1 MHRGEPVKA
10 SSVSP
15 AGRWLA
21 AVVLL
26 GAALRFVPIWFGLP
40 YLHARPDEEVAV
52 FHALKMLEGDLN
64 PHFFHWPSLTFYVF
78 AALFAPVSW
87 AHGALAIEGE
97 LTAAHYFLLA
107 RAFVALAGTVTIV
120 VLFRMTR
127 HFAGGT
133 AALLASLFLA
143 VALLHV
149 RDSHF
154 AMTDVLMTLLATLSL
169 ANLLRA
175 SAAGGA
181 APGSIPVRVFA
192 LAGLLGGLAAS
203 TKYSAAAIVGAMAA
217 AQVVLL
223 WRGRV
228 HLSALVPSVAFLAAF
243 GAGFLAGTPYA
254 ILDFDTFE
262 GDLRFTMSHLSGGH
276 GIDLGRGWWYHLRR
290 SLPYGLGIP
299 AFIAAIAGLVPL
311 LRHYRPHAI
320 VMAGFAVSF
329 YASIGSGQTVFFRY
343 VLPLVPLACL
353 SAAIAVIH
361 AASWLESHRGFRRA
375 NIIAMLATVI
385 VLPSGV
391 HCVWFD
397 VLLSRTDTRVLA
409 ARWLAPRLTSEMS
422 LHDATGPYSHLDLGH
437 VRFHPWFFD
446 PATQSF
452 GHPQGRTPDW
462 LVLDESP
469 LRLYSGAPFELR
481 ELARQKYS
489 LVQTF
494 TATRGRA
501 RSAVYDQQDAFF
513 MPFSRFYTVERPGP
527 TILIYRRIAP

>member
-1 MHRGEPVKA
+1 MRFNGA
-10 SSVSP
+10 P
-15 AGRWLA
+15 AGHWLA
-21 AVVLL
+21 AIVLL
-26 GAALRFVPIWFGLP
+26 GAVLRFFPIWFGLP

-52 FHALKMLEGDLN
+52 FHALKMLEGDPN

-87 AHGALAIEGE
+87 AHRALATEGE
-97 LTAAHYFLLA
+97 LSAASYFLLA

-120 VLFRMTR
+120 LLFRMTS
-127 HFAGGT
+127 HFAGRT
-133 AALLASLFLA
+133 AALLASLFLS

-169 ANLLRA
+169 AILLRA
-175 SAAGGA
+175 SVAGVA
-181 APGSIPVRVFA
+181 APSSIPLRLFA
-192 LAGLLGGLAAS
+192 IAGLTGGLAAS

-217 AQVVLL
+217 AQMVLL
-223 WRGRV
+223 WRVGGRV
-228 HLSALVPSVAFLAAF
+228 HPASLLPSVVFVAAF
-243 GAGFLAGTPYA
+243 GVGFLVGTPYA
-254 ILDFDTFE
+254 VLDFDTFD

-290 SLPYGLGIP
+290 SLPYGLGLP
-299 AFIAAIAGLVPL
+299 TCVAAMAGVAPL
-311 LRHYRPHAI
+311 LRHYRPHAVVI
-320 VMAGFAVSF
+320 AGFAVSF

-361 AASWLESHRGFRRA
+361 LASWLESYRGFPRRKV
-375 NIIAMLATVI
+375 IAILAFLIAV
-385 VLPSGV
+385 PSLV
-391 HCVWFD
+391 NSVWFD
-397 VLLSRTDTRVLA
+397 VLLSKTDTRVLA
-409 ARWLAPRLTSEMS
+409 ARWLTPRLTSEMS
-422 LHDATGPYSHLDLGH
+422 LHDATGPYSHLDLAH
-437 VRFHPWFFD
+437 VRFHPWSFD

-452 GHPQGRTPDW
+452 GHPEGRTPDW

-489 LVQTF
+489 LVHTL